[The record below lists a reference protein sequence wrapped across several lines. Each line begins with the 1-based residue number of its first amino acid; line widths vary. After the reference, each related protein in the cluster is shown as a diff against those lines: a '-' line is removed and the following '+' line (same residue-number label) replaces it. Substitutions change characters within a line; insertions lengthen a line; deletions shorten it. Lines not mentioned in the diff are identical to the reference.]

1 MSLGVLDS
9 FEAAALALVGAV
21 VLGHVALAVCRRPQL
36 GLLILALLLPF
47 DGLLQIVSFGE
58 TVGPWKEAL
67 TCATLAATFVA
78 PASARRRPPDG
89 GETLL
94 SRLPGWVPA
103 LVVFVAL
110 GLVSAVVVGGTV
122 GTWGFKIGYFYLL
135 VPIILWRCP
144 FDARDR
150 DRLVTILMGTAV
162 AVGAFGLVQQVLGPE
177 RLNAL
182 GWEYNTAIRFSGDL
196 MRSFSTFTQPF
207 SFGLYLGFVLLV
219 ALPVAMA
226 DWQRTRNLLFLV
238 ASPFLVVA
246 MASSVVRG
254 AMLALVVGGL
264 VLAAWRFRGLLH
276 AGVPALV
283 ALAFVP
289 ASALTAYFSSSSLGE
304 RTSGWSDII
313 SLVAAAPLGNG
324 VGTTGAAAEK
334 SLELGVD
341 PDLLVTVPSTTGVD
355 LYLPDNQYVKT
366 AIELGPI
373 GLWLF
378 LLLGAG
384 IIASAFAAARRTEG
398 DDRALAQGIAA
409 ATIGAAAASL
419 VSTYLEIF
427 PLDFYFWLTVGI
439 LLCLD
444 TASASTPSPSA
455 PAAAGSRPT
464 SASSSAR

>member
-21 VLGHVALAVCRRPQL
+21 VLGHVAFAVCRRPQL
-36 GLLILALLLPF
+36 GLLLLALLLPF
-47 DGLLQIVSFGE
+47 DGLLQVVSFGE
-58 TVGPWKEAL
+58 SVAPWKEAL
-67 TCATLAATFVA
+67 VCATLAATFLA
-78 PASARRRPPDG
+78 PASARRRPPEATG
-89 GETLL
+89 SLV
-94 SRLPGWVPA
+94 SRMPGWLPVV
-103 LVVFVAL
+103 VVFAGVGA
-110 GLVSAVVVGGTV
+110 VSAIVVGGTV
-122 GTWGFKIGYFYLL
+122 GLWGFKIAYFYML
-135 VPIILWRCP
+135 VPLILWRCP

-150 DRLVTILMGTAV
+150 DRLVTILMGTGV

-207 SFGLYLGFVLLV
+207 SFGLYVSFVLLV

-226 DWQRTRNLLFLV
+226 DWQRTRNLVFLV
-238 ASPFLVVA
+238 AAPFLVVA

-254 AMLALVVGGL
+254 AMLALVVGGI
-264 VLAAWRFRGLLH
+264 VLAAWRFRGLAH
-276 AGVPALV
+276 AGAPALI

-289 ASALTAYFSSSSLGE
+289 ASALTAYFSSSSLGQ
-304 RTSGWSDII
+304 RTSGWSDIL

-341 PDLLVTVPSTTGVD
+341 PDLLVTVPTSTGVE

-366 AIELGPI
+366 VIELGPI
-373 GLWLF
+373 GLWLL
-378 LLLGAG
+378 LLLGASVV
-384 IIASAFAAARRTEG
+384 ASAVAAARRTQG

-444 TASASTPSPSA
+444 TASRSTPSPSA
-455 PAAAGSRPT
+455 PEAVGSRPT